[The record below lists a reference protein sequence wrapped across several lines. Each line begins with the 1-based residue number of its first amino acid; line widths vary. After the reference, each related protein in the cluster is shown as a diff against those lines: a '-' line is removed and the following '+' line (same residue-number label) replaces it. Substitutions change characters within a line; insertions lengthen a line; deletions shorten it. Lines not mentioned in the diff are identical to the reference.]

1 MPLHMTTT
9 SRFGLYAASQT
20 AVVAV
25 LAGIAARL
33 TLFSPFGINHD
44 YLEPAASDLAA
55 LASVHVV
62 RLLLILVAALFVVIP
77 VAVAWYLIE
86 RGDRSPLEYVVG
98 AAVAIGG
105 IPVLLG
111 GVVFSGRGGAHP
123 EGLAVASGFLV
134 GLVVAY
140 GLLFGSTGWHRGAGS
155 SLALLLNHVL
165 VGTFVAAFVLGALI
179 APAAQGLVVEHDLS
193 SPAVSFEFT
202 YRATGDDRGVLT
214 ITHDGGD
221 AIGADRVT
229 LRGEGFAAVDGVDR
243 SRPGP
248 WTGDTTELSGGRAE
262 SVIEEGDAVDV
273 GVADGCT
280 VYVVYEIG
288 SASSTIGKYTCG
300 E

>member
-1 MPLHMTTT
+1 MTTT
-9 SRFGLYAASQT
+9 SRFGLYAAIQT

-33 TLFSPFGINHD
+33 TLFSPFGYSHD
-44 YLEPAASDLAA
+44 YLEPAVSDLAA

-62 RLLLILVAALFVVIP
+62 RVLLVVVAALFVVLP

-98 AAVAIGG
+98 AVVAVGAI
-105 IPVLLG
+105 PALFG
-111 GVVFSGRGGAHP
+111 GVAFFGWAGHNPGR
-123 EGLAVASGFLV
+123 LVVASGFLF

-140 GLLFGSTGWHRGAGS
+140 GLFFGSTGWHRGAGS
-155 SLALLLNHVL
+155 SLGLLLNNVL
-165 VGTFVAAFVLGALI
+165 VVTFVAAFLLGVLL
-179 APAAQGLVVEHDLS
+179 APAAQGLIVEHDLS
-193 SPAVSFEFT
+193 SPAVSFEFA

-221 AIGADRVT
+221 AIAADRVT
-229 LRGEGFAAVDGVDR
+229 LRGEGFAAVAGVDR

-248 WTGDTTELSGGRAE
+248 WAGDTTELSGGRAE
-262 SVIEEGDAVDV
+262 SVIKEGDAVTV
-273 GVADGCT
+273 GVAEGCT

-288 SASSTIGKYTCG
+288 SASSTIGKYTS
-300 E
+300 EE